1 MELLIPVRVLNR
13 FLPLAAFLAAAAFPL
28 RAEELPPDPAQSLR
42 AATLSADDEKLVR
55 GWFKELGDESFD
67 VRNRA
72 LTNLTNK
79 GPAVLPIARDYYND
93 PNHDIAANAKSL
105 RRTILLNFDGY
116 FPTDPAL
123 KEALAKTVESRV
135 EWQRNDKKEISP
147 SLTLRAVCQKYNIKF
162 EFDPSSVNTE
172 FTFPSNEN
180 VLDFLE
186 FNNQRAPKQPLG
198 DLLQTLALTCQA
210 RLIPRG
216 DEILIT
222 SQDTAQRLARE
233 RYTFDWSSLDFNRDE
248 AARAEKELAPFF
260 ASADTEIHSGSNAFV
275 VIGNDDALLRAAR
288 LIALLNPKFPD
299 SVWPAGDGA
308 ADILLLERLNAPATI
323 QVSSDDLST
332 VAAALKKW
340 NVLFQ
345 SAAGEA
351 VVNRHA
357 RSEMATLSLNFS
369 QQAVPLGL
377 LLRWC
382 ERRAK
387 FANANDTAALVF
399 DINSENQLVLQLR
412 AAQFSPAEPVCAA
425 DVSFLYKSPA
435 EFNAETDAAAR
446 KQLLTGFESHLAF
459 FPQLDPSRLRIFRGR
474 LLAQGPAATMRR
486 LLTLVADWRKT
497 KKPPETAPWRTE
509 LEKALDTQ
517 LDWNGQG
524 LTGKVVLTALR
535 KQGKVNILLED
546 GPNGAANFELTSADA
561 ELLPPGRHTLRS
573 LLDALVSKTNAQWRV
588 DLGAIVL
595 TPK

>member
-1 MELLIPVRVLNR
+1 MLVRSLKQYLYMFMVLA
-13 FLPLAAFLAAAAFPL
+13 LAAFFV

-42 AATLSADDEKLVR
+42 AATLSPDDEKLVR
-55 GWFKELGDESFD
+55 GWFKELGDENFD

-72 LTNLTNK
+72 QNNLTNK

-93 PNHDIAANAKSL
+93 PNHDIAAGAKSL

-123 KEALAKTVESRV
+123 NDALAKAVDSRV
-135 EWQRNDKKEISP
+135 EWQRNEKKEISP
-147 SLTLRAVCQKYNIKF
+147 ALTLRSVCQKNNIKA
-162 EFDPSSVNTE
+162 EFDASSVNTE
-172 FTFPSNEN
+172 YTFPSNEN
-180 VLDFLE
+180 VFDFLE
-186 FNNQRAPKQPLG
+186 FNNRRAPKQTLG
-198 DLLQTLALTCQA
+198 DLLQTLAMTCQA
-210 RLIPRG
+210 RMIPRG
-216 DEILIT
+216 DQILIA
-222 SQDTAQRLARE
+222 SPDTIQRLSRE

-248 AARAEKELAPFF
+248 AARAEKELSPFF
-260 ASADTEIHSGSNAFV
+260 ASAETEIHSGSNALL

-288 LIALLNPKFPD
+288 LVALLNPKFPD
-299 SVWPAGDGA
+299 SVWPASNGA
-308 ADILLLERLNAPATI
+308 ADILLLERLNTPATI
-323 QVSSDDLST
+323 QVSSDNIST

-345 SAAGEA
+345 SAVGEA
-351 VVNRHA
+351 IVNRHA

-377 LLRWC
+377 VLRWC

-387 FANANDTAALVF
+387 FTNANDAAALAF

-412 AAQFSPAEPVCAA
+412 TSQFSATDPVCAA

-446 KQLLTGFESHLAF
+446 KQLLTAFESHLAF
-459 FPQLDPSRLRIFRGR
+459 FPQLDPGRLRVFRGR

-486 LLTLVADWRKT
+486 LLTMLADWRKT
-497 KKPPETAPWRTE
+497 KKPPEPAAWRTE
-509 LEKALDTQ
+509 LDKTLDAE

-524 LTGKVVLTALR
+524 LTGGKLLSALR

-573 LLDALVSKTNAQWRV
+573 LLDSLVAKTNAQWRV
-588 DLGAIVL
+588 DLGVIVIA
-595 TPK
+595 PK